1 MKRILKLKLYMGL
14 TKVSNPAKHKTYN
27 RIYLCKENMPMKLM
41 FRSVLLLL
49 SVPVVFT
56 LSCDTNDESR
66 EPPNILWIVS
76 EDNSPLIGAYGDDFA
91 TTPNIDRLAS
101 EGFLYTNAH
110 ANAPVCAPARNTI
123 ITGVYANSNG
133 NQHMRSNYEVSN
145 VIQFFPRF
153 LREVGYYT
161 TNNAKEDYN
170 IVEEQTRGIWDE
182 SSGNAHYENREQGQP
197 FFAVFNS
204 GLSHESRIHSRIP
217 DEELR
222 YDPQEVPLPPY
233 HPDTQAIRRD
243 WAEYYDHIETMDT
256 WVGEMLQELEEN
268 GEAENT
274 IVFYYGDHG
283 GVLPRSKRFVY
294 ETGTRVP
301 FIVRI
306 PEKYKDLWPAEE
318 PANTVDRPISFV
330 DLAPTLLS
338 IIGTPVPDFM
348 QGEPF
353 LGDQKTPD
361 PEYVY
366 MFRGRMDERYDMS
379 RAVRDGQY
387 RYIRNYMPYRI
398 WGQRLD
404 YLWRAASVRSW
415 QETCMKGECN
425 EVQNIFWNTKPG
437 EELYDTRNDPW
448 EVNNLADDPAYRD
461 VLERMRQANRDW
473 MLEIND
479 SGFIPEA
486 ELLYRAGDQTIY
498 DYMRSGDVPLEQII
512 KAAENATTAT
522 KDDLP
527 VLLSYL
533 ESNDSAI
540 RYWGVTGL
548 LILGE
553 SARPATGELKELL
566 EDSSSNVRIVAAEA
580 LYNLGETDAA
590 RSAFLDA
597 LETPLVTNPRQTPHE
612 FVRTHVLN
620 VIEILD
626 ENSAEIQNA
635 VIQVAQDAGTLTRQR
650 YDHRVART
658 LLVKWEIDP
667 AEYGIEAW

>member
-1 MKRILKLKLYMGL
+1 MSKKKNKYWRYILNPGL
-14 TKVSNPAKHKTYN
+14 S
-27 RIYLCKENMPMKLM
+27 
-41 FRSVLLLL
+41 LLIVFLL
-49 SVPVVFT
+49 FGCSEQD
-56 LSCDTNDESR
+56 LE

-123 ITGVYANSNG
+123 ITGVNANSNG
-133 NQHMRSNYEVSN
+133 NQHMRSKYEISEVME
-145 VIQFFPRF
+145 FFPR
-153 LREVGYYT
+153 LMREAGYYT

-170 IVEEQTRGIWDE
+170 IAEEQTRDIWDE
-182 SSGNAHYENREQGQP
+182 SSGNAHYKNREPGQP

-233 HPDTQAIRRD
+233 HPDTPAIRRD
-243 WAEYYDHIETMDT
+243 WAEYYDHIESMDT
-256 WVGEMLQELEEN
+256 WVGERLQELEES

-301 FIVRI
+301 LVVRI
-306 PEKYKDLWPAEE
+306 PEKFKHLWPDEE
-318 PANTVDRPISFV
+318 PGSSVDRPVSLL

-348 QGEPF
+348 QGEAF

-361 PEYVY
+361 PEYVF

-425 EVQNIFWNTKPG
+425 EVQNRFWNTKPA
-437 EELYDTRNDPW
+437 EELYNTRNDPW

-473 MLEIND
+473 MLEIHD

-486 ELLYRAGDQTIY
+486 ELLYRAGDQPIY

-512 KAAENATTAT
+512 ETAENATMAT
-522 KDDLP
+522 EEDLSL
-527 VLLSYL
+527 LLSYL
-533 ESNDSAI
+533 DSNDSAI
-540 RYWGVTGL
+540 RYWGATGL

-553 SARPATGELKELL
+553 LARPAIGELEELL
-566 EDSSSNVRIVAAEA
+566 DDSSANVQIVAAEA
-580 LYNLGETDAA
+580 LYNLGETVAA
-590 RSAFLDA
+590 KFALLDA
-597 LETPLVTNPRQTPHE
+597 MDTSPIPEPRKTPQE
-612 FVRTHVLN
+612 FVRTHALN

-626 ENSAEIQNA
+626 ENSDQIQNA
-635 VIQVAQDAGTLTRQR
+635 VIQMAQDAGTLTRDR
-650 YDHRVART
+650 YDHRLVRT

-667 AEYGIEAW
+667 AELGVEAW